1 MPETDLDRVLAALR
15 PDVVMEGARNGVAW
29 FHPQPEHRGVP
40 GWVHGGFAAVVL
52 DHVCART
59 AAHVLG
65 ERVVTGTLDLR
76 YPQPLPLDGGPYRI
90 EAEAAPHKGRLV
102 KLRAAIM
109 GADGRQMVQAKAL
122 FVTLDSAVMQ
132 LGVGV
137 AQDQQ
142 QTRAQRP

>member
-1 MPETDLDRVLAALR
+1 M
-15 PDVVMEGARNGVAW
+15 
-29 FHPQPEHRGVP
+29 
-40 GWVHGGFAAVVL
+40 VL

-102 KLRAAIM
+102 KLRAAIV
-109 GADGRQMVQAKAL
+109 GGDGRQMVQAKAL
-122 FVTLDSAVMQ
+122 FVTLESAVVQ

-142 QTRAQRP
+142 QPGAQRP